1 MANGDKLKKLASE
14 LLLPELERQLKEEP
28 ALWPN
33 LKGLFI
39 LTIAKKRKPM
49 AVWYVIFLF
58 LRIVKKLGY
67 YNYIYVTKRQR
78 VYIILYVF
86 I

>member
-28 ALWPN
+28 ELWPN

-49 AVWYVIFLF
+49 AVWYVLYLF
-58 LRIVKKLGY
+58 QKTWLV
-67 YNYIYVTKRQR
+67 
-78 VYIILYVF
+78 
-86 I
+86 